1 MLANDR
7 PSARRHPTRRNPVPP
22 LNRLSSES
30 LSPSPFDIS
39 ALGWWV
45 GVSFNFLRSLVLFS
59 CELPRDRA
67 LFDDGALKKQFFHC
81 LLILDTSQPVL
92 AHPSR
97 VAPSL
102 FRIVAAPLFSDT
114 RDHVLTGFFSF
125 ISISFIILFLT
136 FTPLFCSAQK
146 PRPLFPPSHL
156 PPPFRRLRLE

>member
-1 MLANDR
+1 MTRKSISIPRVLSKSLHSSYLYSR
-7 PSARRHPTRRNPVPP
+7 FTRHLSHTGFISQYHTPLFPV
-22 LNRLSSES
+22 
-30 LSPSPFDIS
+30 
-39 ALGWWV
+39 LGWWV
-45 GVSFNFLRSLVLFS
+45 G
-59 CELPRDRA
+59 E
-67 LFDDGALKKQFFHC
+67 QFFHC

-146 PRPLFPPSHL
+146 PRPLCLPSHL